1 MSQWSGSVLLLL
13 CSHHGDIV
21 YSVLLRVLFDHFAFA
36 LIKIF
41 SGIVFVVRICAN
53 FGNLGTCLVF
63 QDYGLRWSSE
73 QIRFRTH
80 WSRKQQCL
88 LNHWVIL
95 CSIGLV
101 GGLWTAVCYFEW
113 KQGEWTVPVSI
124 PVCNWAIWVFRFC
137 MGPAYNSGKDFG
149 FRWRSEQVRFRTN
162 WSRHFIPTAVS
173 TGSLNDRMQ
182 HWIGWWSLDC
192 RVLSWMKAGRVDC
205 SCFNTTVQ
213 LNHLRVSVLYESS
226 IQLR

>member
-80 WSRKQQCL
+80 WSR
-88 LNHWVIL
+88 
-95 CSIGLV
+95 
-101 GGLWTAVCYFEW
+101 
-113 KQGEWTVPVSI
+113 
-124 PVCNWAIWVFRFC
+124 
-137 MGPAYNSGKDFG
+137 
-149 FRWRSEQVRFRTN
+149 
-162 WSRHFIPTAVS
+162 HFIPTAVS
-173 TGSLNDRMQ
+173 TKSLSHLMQ

-192 RVLSWMKAGRVDC
+192 RVLFWMKAGRVDC
-205 SCFNTTVQ
+205 SCFNTSVQ
-213 LNHLRVSVLYESS
+213 LSHLSISVLYGSS